1 MLGHVSWFVILVLL
15 VLLPLSSL
23 LVGASD
29 LDDRDRRG
37 WFPGSRAY

>member
-1 MLGHVSWFVILVLL
+1 MSWIVVFTLL

-23 LVGASD
+23 LVRSHD

-37 WFPGSRAY
+37 WFPRARAR